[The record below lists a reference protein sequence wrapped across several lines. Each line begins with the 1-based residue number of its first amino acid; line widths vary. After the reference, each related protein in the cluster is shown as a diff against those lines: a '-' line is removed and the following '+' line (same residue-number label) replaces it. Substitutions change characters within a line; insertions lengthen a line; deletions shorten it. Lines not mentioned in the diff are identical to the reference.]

1 MRVTHCTRAL
11 LRAMA
16 DEMKAPASVEAEEPT
31 VVTSLAL
38 QNDEPPPRSASIRQA
53 RAPHSAPRCAYAALA
68 RRPGGTT
75 PSLAVRAPAR
85 LLHQALHSLWN
96 RAGAAVKSHALLCVR
111 VLRLR

>member
-38 QNDEPPPRSASIRQA
+38 QDDEPPATFSKASA
-53 RAPHSAPRCAYAALA
+53 CAAFCAAL
-68 RRPGGTT
+68 R
-75 PSLAVRAPAR
+75 
-85 LLHQALHSLWN
+85 
-96 RAGAAVKSHALLCVR
+96 
-111 VLRLR
+111 